1 MIISVTNSSEF
12 GVHGYDYTEP
22 EMHPYFM
29 AVGPAFKQQTKV
41 EPFHSVDLFNVFT
54 AILQLPS
61 LNNNGTTGPV
71 AELLRINQ
79 PKNNGSTGPVGE
91 LLGINQ
97 PNYEVGTI
105 ILLSGRPPN

>member
-1 MIISVTNSSEF
+1 MTNSSEF

-61 LNNNGTTGPV
+61 LKNNGSTGPV
-71 AELLRINQ
+71 AELLR
-79 PKNNGSTGPVGE
+79 
-91 LLGINQ
+91 INQ

-105 ILLSGRPPN
+105 ILLSGRTN